1 VNPIPYYESCVSD
14 FCGCDS
20 VGDCECFCTSVAA
33 YARSCSTA
41 GVCINWRTPA
51 ICRKYCTGNAH
62 RKQMYHVLGHR
73 GKKKSRI
80 LVSQHVCD
88 LIGSCLQ
95 ELENKSFPVSETWRL
110 FLFVCLFVFPSVP
123 AVFCDYYNPPDKHE
137 WFYKPCGAPCLKTCR
152 NPQGKCGN
160 ILYSLEGNSS
170 LTLMQF
176 VEDLSDFKCL
186 KQQDCCLTLEEYLIC
201 PRNSLTVPCLRLI
214 LCAVVP
220 FEAEFACY
228 F

>member
-1 VNPIPYYESCVSD
+1 MSNIKTNALCRD
-14 FCGCDS
+14 NTQNNNS
-20 VGDCECFCTSVAA
+20 V
-33 YARSCSTA
+33 RSEKAFRIKKALRSL
-41 GVCINWRTPA
+41 
-51 ICRKYCTGNAH
+51 CRKQCFRYWYLSNERGSKTKNPC
-62 RKQMYHVLGHR
+62 RKGP
-73 GKKKSRI
+73 I
-80 LVSQHVCD
+80 L
-88 LIGSCLQ
+88 CLP
-95 ELENKSFPVSETWRL
+95 LV
-110 FLFVCLFVFPSVP
+110 FVFPSVP

-220 FEAEFACY
+220 FEAEFARY